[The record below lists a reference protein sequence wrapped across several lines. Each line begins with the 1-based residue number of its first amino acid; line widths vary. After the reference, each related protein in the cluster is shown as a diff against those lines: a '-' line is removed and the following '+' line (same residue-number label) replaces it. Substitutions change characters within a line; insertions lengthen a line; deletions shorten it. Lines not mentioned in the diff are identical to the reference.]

1 MDTLEPLVQNLTPTE
16 LLDIYTPNAEVWIR
30 ATRYHTV
37 GGVSPWPNFISSRDM
52 KLLSTNGYNVKN
64 GYDVHAFWLI

>member
-30 ATRYHTV
+30 ATRYH
-37 GGVSPWPNFISSRDM
+37 SRRRQSLA
-52 KLLSTNGYNVKN
+52 KFHK
-64 GYDVHAFWLI
+64 